1 VCIDDLNAKLLHPYV
16 NPNLKYHFLRTTPG
30 KTDATTNVGSYGATD
45 FYVCASVTA
54 NCTLAALQD
63 AFDGRKAF
71 SDFVLFVYEA
81 MSLSG
86 GGGGG
91 RAKSSAG
98 GSFVYS
104 VR

>member
-1 VCIDDLNAKLLHPYV
+1 V
-16 NPNLKYHFLRTTPG
+16 
-30 KTDATTNVGSYGATD
+30 
-45 FYVCASVTA
+45 
-54 NCTLAALQD
+54 ALQD

-86 GGGGG
+86 GGGGS
-91 RAKSSAG
+91 AKTTG